1 MSLRAAMSFITF
13 VSTTLAYICVVAMLA
28 CPNILDTVSN
38 GISRCKVIV
47 VANVWRAMWKERSNM
62 SNGNEKKA
70 QRNLL
75 VINYFSIFFHMSKT
89 QKSEA
94 Y

>member
-1 MSLRAAMSFITF
+1 
-13 VSTTLAYICVVAMLA
+13 MLSIGTWLL
-28 CPNILDTVSN
+28 ND
-38 GISRCKVIV
+38 R
-47 VANVWRAMWKERSNM
+47 VANVCRAQWKERSNM
-62 SNGNEKKA
+62 SNGNEKKV

>member
-1 MSLRAAMSFITF
+1 MVAKSECPNASLINAMFTPDF
-13 VSTTLAYICVVAMLA
+13 FRTLANECLA
-28 CPNILDTVSN
+28 T
-38 GISRCKVIV
+38 
-47 VANVWRAMWKERSNM
+47 WKERSNM

-75 VINYFSIFFHMSKT
+75 VIKHFSIFFHIKEK

>member
-1 MSLRAAMSFITF
+1 MDL
-13 VSTTLAYICVVAMLA
+13 
-28 CPNILDTVSN
+28 CPNNSLI
-38 GISRCKVIV
+38 ISIGTFCSFNAMAKEWRIV
-47 VANVWRAMWKERSNM
+47 WKERSNM

-75 VINYFSIFFHMSKT
+75 VIKHFSIFFHIKEK

>member
-1 MSLRAAMSFITF
+1 ML
-13 VSTTLAYICVVAMLA
+13 LA
-28 CPNILDTVSN
+28 
-38 GISRCKVIV
+38 KVIV
-47 VANVWRAMWKERSNM
+47 LAKVCLLVWKERSNM

-75 VINYFSIFFHMSKT
+75 VIKHFSIFFHIKEK

>member
-1 MSLRAAMSFITF
+1 
-13 VSTTLAYICVVAMLA
+13 
-28 CPNILDTVSN
+28 
-38 GISRCKVIV
+38 
-47 VANVWRAMWKERSNM
+47 M

-75 VINYFSIFFHMSKT
+75 VINYFSIFFHIKEK
-89 QKSEA
+89 QKSET

>member
-1 MSLRAAMSFITF
+1 
-13 VSTTLAYICVVAMLA
+13 MLV
-28 CPNILDTVSN
+28 CPKILDTVSI
-38 GISRCKVIV
+38 GTPLAISTE
-47 VANVWRAMWKERSNM
+47 VAHECLARWKERSNM

-75 VINYFSIFFHMSKT
+75 VIKHFSIFFHIKEK

>member
-1 MSLRAAMSFITF
+1 MSTPFS
-13 VSTTLAYICVVAMLA
+13 
-28 CPNILDTVSN
+28 SN
-38 GISRCKVIV
+38 SEAKL
-47 VANVWRAMWKERSNM
+47 WRAVWKERSNM

-75 VINYFSIFFHMSKT
+75 VIKHFSIFFHIKEK
-89 QKSEA
+89 QKSEV

>member
-1 MSLRAAMSFITF
+1 MF
-13 VSTTLAYICVVAMLA
+13 VCPKRRLTVSMGTPCDKSTVVAF
-28 CPNILDTVSN
+28 
-38 GISRCKVIV
+38 
-47 VANVWRAMWKERSNM
+47 VWRAVWKERSNM